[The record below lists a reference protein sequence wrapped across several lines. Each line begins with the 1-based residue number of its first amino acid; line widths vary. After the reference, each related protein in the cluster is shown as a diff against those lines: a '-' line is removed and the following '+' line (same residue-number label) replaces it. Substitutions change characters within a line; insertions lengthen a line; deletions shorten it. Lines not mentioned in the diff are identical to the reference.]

1 MVKIAF
7 GMKRGGEKIPGVAR
21 GYLDTIPGFFTFD
34 TIPRF
39 FTFSKI
45 FGHETY
51 ANGTAKF

>member
-1 MVKIAF
+1 
-7 GMKRGGEKIPGVAR
+7 MKRGGEKIPGVAR